1 MESIRLCHGIS
12 EYVLA
17 VEEAVAGGFGEM
29 FGADIRLAGKVGY
42 RTGELDDT
50 CTGSGGKA
58 HAVDYLF
65 KDLLAGVIQRTVF
78 LYKTV
83 VHCSI
88 AEDSGISK
96 EEPLDFTI
104 LN

>member
-29 FGADIRLAGKVGY
+29 FGADVRLGGKVGY
-42 RTGELDDT
+42 RTGKLDDT
-50 CTGSGGKA
+50 CTGSGGKT

-65 KDLLAGVIQRTVF
+65 EDLFAGCIQRAVF
-78 LYKTV
+78 LNKAV

-88 AEDSGISK
+88 AEDSV
-96 EEPLDFTI
+96 
-104 LN
+104 